1 MSPNFFQFGRFLDPS
16 TFEEIDAAG
25 FVAANSEGRVNW
37 PSGLTGQGLFLYPT
51 TRAQFDHDFPRLSQL
66 AYSHVVEIERHR
78 SEWIPAAGTIPAI
91 LRWAGESGS
100 LWSATFSIQLKT
112 MVLTITFTD
121 LLAAVE
127 CKLLFG

>member
-1 MSPNFFQFGRFLDPS
+1 MSANFFQFGRFLDPS

-25 FVAANSEGRVNW
+25 FAAAANKESRVHW
-37 PSGLTGQGLFLYPT
+37 PIGPSGHFFLYPT
-51 TRAQFDHDFPRLSQL
+51 TRAQFDHDFPRLTQL
-66 AYSHVVEIERHR
+66 VYSHVVEIERHR

-91 LRWAGESGS
+91 LRWVGESGS
-100 LWSATFSIQLKT
+100 LWSASVSIQRKT

-121 LLAAVE
+121 LLSAIE